1 MAQQITPV
9 EPQTVEELL
18 DWWLELSED
27 DRQAEFVALPRQD
40 AGTLFLAL
48 EAADRAFILESQTD
62 QERRV
67 WMRLLAPDDAADVI
81 QQFDEDD
88 QPGLLSLLDFRTRAQ
103 VEALLA
109 YQSDVAGGKMSPRYI
124 RVQPEMTT
132 EQAVGYLRLQAE
144 SSHELMYYAY
154 VLDKQDTLLGVI
166 SYRDLLL
173 APPAKTVSE
182 IMARDVVSVPDDMDQ
197 EEVARVLRGRALLA
211 VPVVNAEGQM
221 RGIITV
227 DDVVEVERAEATEDI
242 QKLGGV
248 EALDMPYFRTTRYS
262 MFRKRGGWLAV
273 LFVGQM
279 LTITAMGFFEDELAA
294 AVVLAL
300 FVPLIISSGGNA
312 GSQASTLVIRAMAL
326 GEIAL
331 NDWWAVI
338 KREIGFGLSLGA
350 MLALLGFIR
359 IFAWEGM
366 FGSYGDN
373 FVMLGITISISVT
386 AVVLWGTLT
395 GATLPFILR
404 RTGFDPASASAPLV
418 ATIVDVTGLII
429 YLSVAK
435 VTLLGG
441 F

>member
-27 DRQAEFVALPRQD
+27 DRQAEFLALQRQD

-88 QPGLLSLLDFRTRAQ
+88 QPGLLNLLDFRTRAQ

-173 APPAKTVSE
+173 APPEKTVSE

-248 EALDMPYFRTTRYS
+248 EALDMPYFRTTRYT
-262 MFRKRGGWLAV
+262 MLRKRGGWLAV

-326 GEIAL
+326 GEVAL

-350 MLALLGFIR
+350 MLALLGFVR

-373 FVMLGITISISVT
+373 FVMLGITVSISVT

-395 GATLPFILR
+395 GATLPFVLR